1 VAKQAQTTSTVHQGA
16 EPDIPVAPAFQHA
29 TPAFRTFCGGHS
41 LDALPREL
49 DRAGVSR
56 AVLFCGASM
65 TRHAQALSRVEAA
78 LGSRLAGLFD
88 GVREHSPLP
97 SVLAGVQALT
107 DADADA
113 VIAVG
118 GGSAIV
124 TARAAAIL
132 LAEQQ
137 DVRDLCTQ
145 RRDDGRLHSPRLLK
159 PKLPLWAVPTTP
171 TTAYAKAGSAVSD
184 PATGER
190 LALFDP
196 KARAQGVFLDPL
208 LALTAPP
215 SLARSSA
222 LNAFCMAVEGLQSG
236 SGDALAEALL
246 AHALRML
253 AQWLPRLAAEPAAP
267 EPRLRLMLAALLSGQ
282 GSDYAGGGLAQA
294 LSHATGPRSTAS
306 NGVIEALLLPA
317 VMRYNAPVTAAR
329 LEVVAQV
336 MAPSATID
344 GAGGGLGD
352 RAAAEVERFLR
363 QLGVPSRLRDAGVD
377 RETIPQIVAHTLDDW
392 VITQIP
398 RPISREG
405 LHALLTAAW

>member
-1 VAKQAQTTSTVHQGA
+1 MTTSTVHQTGERDSPGA
-16 EPDIPVAPAFQHA
+16 PEFQHA
-29 TPAFRTFCGGHS
+29 TPGFRTFCGGRA

-49 DRAGVSR
+49 DRAGAAR
-56 AVLFCGASM
+56 AVLCYGAAM
-65 TRHAQALSRVEAA
+65 TRHAQALGRVEAA
-78 LGSRLAGLFD
+78 LGSRLAGRFE

-97 SVLAGVQALT
+97 SVLAAVQALT

-137 DVRDLCTQ
+137 DVRELCT
-145 RRDDGRLHSPRLLK
+145 RRREDGRLHSPRLLK
-159 PKLPLWAVPTTP
+159 PKLPIWVVPTTP
-171 TTAYAKAGSAVSD
+171 TTAYAKAGSAIRD
-184 PATGER
+184 PVTGER

-196 KARAQGVFLDPL
+196 KTRAQGIFFDPV
-208 LALTAPP
+208 LALTAPS

-236 SGDALAEALL
+236 SDDPLAEALL
-246 AHALRML
+246 TQAVRML
-253 AQWLPRLAAEPAAP
+253 TEWLPRLAAEPAVA
-267 EPRLRLMLAALLSGQ
+267 EPRLRTMLAALLAGQ
-282 GSDYAGGGLAQA
+282 GSDYTGGGLAQA
-294 LSHATGPRSTAS
+294 VSHAAGPRSTTS
-306 NGVIEALLLPA
+306 NGVGEALLLPV

-336 MAPSATID
+336 MASSGIGAGPSA
-344 GAGGGLGD
+344 GAGLGD
-352 RAAAEVERFLR
+352 RAAATVEGFLR
-363 QLGVPSRLRDAGVD
+363 RLDVPSRLRDAGVD
-377 RETIPQIVAHTLDDW
+377 REAIPQIVTHTLDDW

-405 LHALLTAAW
+405 LHALLAAAW